1 MGCHSHSCG
10 LGMVKSVPQ
19 PQEGSLLGG
28 QQVPTRATE
37 AQQGQQQGRETI
49 RKESCAHGKDMIF
62 LCLNK
67 MYARLHRVFRFFHF
81 SQQYSDE
88 TSREF
93 RFR

>member
-49 RKESCAHGKDMIF
+49 RKESCAHVTLM
-62 LCLNK
+62 
-67 MYARLHRVFRFFHF
+67 
-81 SQQYSDE
+81 
-88 TSREF
+88 REGDVHGIP
-93 RFR
+93 RCP